1 MQRRRESSEKMFES
15 RNSFGDFGDIGG
27 FGSHRSM
34 LSNLFGGRDPF
45 DDPFFTRPFDSI
57 FGSTSSSAQRNTQNM
72 NKDKGVV
79 IKELDS
85 DDEGDVNYSENGD
98 EEKRHSRSTMEPSV
112 EHPDDDDD
120 DVHEERKLKLVTH
133 RNDHYQV
140 EPPKTSNFT
149 FQTCKV
155 TYGGVDGAYYTS
167 TRNRKTGA
175 DGVVMEESKEAD
187 KTTGQATHRIS
198 RGIHDKGHSFTRRLN
213 SDGKID
219 TLQTLHNL
227 NEDELSGFEEEWKG
241 NNIGHLPGWRG
252 GHGTHWNESSGNGE
266 PTENRIWRNWSS
278 PSLEQRGSSRGFG
291 SSNETSTGGRTKKRV
306 VRINIE

>member
-1 MQRRRESSEKMFES
+1 MQRRRENSEKMFGS

-57 FGSTSSSAQRNTQNM
+57 FGPTSSSAQRNTQNM

-98 EEKRHSRSTMEPSV
+98 EEKKHSRSTMEPSV
-112 EHPDDDDD
+112 EHPDDDD
-120 DVHEERKLKLVTH
+120 VHERKLKQVTH
-133 RNDHYQV
+133 RNDHYKV
-140 EPPKTSNFT
+140 EPPETSNFS
-149 FQTCKV
+149 FQSCKV

-175 DGVVMEESKEAD
+175 DGVLMEESKEAD

-198 RGIHDKGHSFTRRLN
+198 RGIHDKGQSFTRRLN

-219 TLQTLHNL
+219 TMQTLHNL
-227 NEDELSGFEEEWKG
+227 NEDELSDFEEEWKG
-241 NNIGHLPGWRG
+241 NNIVHLPGWRG
-252 GHGTHWNESSGNGE
+252 GLGTHWNESSGKGE

-278 PSLEQRGSSRGFG
+278 PWLEQGGISRGFG
-291 SSNETSTGGRTKKRV
+291 SSNEMSTGGRTKKKV